1 MLHDKDGRVVKVYPE
16 GSEEQLRWQL
26 VLEYLIAADR
36 KYLHE
41 LLQKKEQQRQEVKQI
56 LAGPDRAIVERRQRR
71 RLQRYNLTQ
80 AAKILQMT
88 RQGLYY
94 WMKKGWVKARRD
106 HRGYPGGRGVPV
118 RAGLSSAEQVSMA
131 RPVTPPVFQKLT
143 RPYRWNSLRLG
154 WS

>member
-1 MLHDKDGRVVKVYPE
+1 MLHDKDGKVVKVYPE

-56 LAGPDRAIVERRQRR
+56 LAGVDRAIVQRRQRR

-80 AAKILQMT
+80 TAKILQVT

-106 HRGYPGGRGVPV
+106 HRGYQVFTVFDIEQIMKWRD
-118 RAGLSSAEQVSMA
+118 GLSATKRIQGELDGS
-131 RPVTPPVFQKLT
+131 
-143 RPYRWNSLRLG
+143 
-154 WS
+154 

>member
-1 MLHDKDGRVVKVYPE
+1 MLHGKNGRVVKVYPD

-41 LLQKKEQQRQEVKQI
+41 LLQKKAKQRQEVERI
-56 LAGPDRAIVERRQRR
+56 LAGQDRTIVQRRQRR
-71 RLQRYNLTQ
+71 RLHRYNLTQ
-80 AAKILQMT
+80 AAQILQVT

-106 HRGYPGGRGVPV
+106 HRGYPVFTVFDIEQIMKWRDEL
-118 RAGLSSAEQVSMA
+118 RATKGIQSKLDSS
-131 RPVTPPVFQKLT
+131 
-143 RPYRWNSLRLG
+143 
-154 WS
+154 

>member
-1 MLHDKDGRVVKVYPE
+1 MLHDKDGKVVKVYPE

-41 LLQKKEQQRQEVKQI
+41 LLQKKEQRRKEVERI
-56 LAGPDRAIVERRQRR
+56 LAAPDRPIVQRRQRR
-71 RLQRYNLTQ
+71 RLPRYNLTQ
-80 AAKILQMT
+80 AAKILQVT

-106 HRGYPGGRGVPV
+106 YRGYPVFTVFDIEQIMKWRN
-118 RAGLSSAEQVSMA
+118 GLSATKGIEGG
-131 RPVTPPVFQKLT
+131 LD
-143 RPYRWNSLRLG
+143 NS
-154 WS
+154 